1 MEDNNVVQNYKFYFL
16 IMLFGVACCGC
27 LQTEQNNTGGEK
39 NKIDSLVT
47 AIEKLNKKQREQDS
61 ILHEKIKELDK
72 MEN

>member
-16 IMLFGVACCGC
+16 ILLFCTACGGC
-27 LQTEQNNTGGEK
+27 VQTEQSKEVLET